1 MIVSR
6 TPMRMSFAG
15 GGSDLSSYY
24 RLEGGAV
31 LSTSIDK
38 YMYISVNK
46 KFDGDIRLSYSITE
60 DVESVSQLKHP
71 IVRNTL
77 NFLNIN
83 GGIEIASMADIPS
96 KGSGLGSSSSY
107 TVGLLHALHAYQERY
122 ISKSELGALASHIEI
137 DLCGEPI
144 GKQDQYAAAFGGL
157 NLIKFN
163 PDESVSVEPVICKS
177 ETINK
182 IEESIIVFYTG
193 QTRSASALLKE
204 QSNNMALKEKQIL
217 MKEMV
222 KSAYDLKQILESGD
236 IDSFG
241 PLLDRNWRLKTQL
254 VSGITNPQI
263 EGWYRSGMKSGAEG
277 GKILGAGNGGFLMF
291 FAPKE
296 KHNSIKKALKELKE
310 LPISFDKMGSQ
321 IVYYQPANTRR
332 LWNTQ

>member
-1 MIVSR
+1 
-6 TPMRMSFAG
+6 
-15 GGSDLSSYY
+15 
-24 RLEGGAV
+24 
-31 LSTSIDK
+31 
-38 YMYISVNK
+38 MYISVNK

>member
-1 MIVSR
+1 MIVSK

-15 GGSDLSSYY
+15 GGSDISSYY

-46 KFDGDIRLSYSITE
+46 KFDGDIRLSYSTTE
-60 DVESVSQLKHP
+60 DVENVSQLKHP

-77 NFLNIN
+77 NFLNID

-107 TVGLLHALHAYQERY
+107 TVGLLHALHAYQGKY
-122 ISKSELGALASHIEI
+122 ISKSELGALASYIEI
-137 DLCGEPI
+137 ELCGDPI
-144 GKQDQYAAAFGGL
+144 GKQDQYAAAFGGF

-163 PDESVSVEPVICKS
+163 PDDSVSVEPVICKL

-182 IEESIIVFYTG
+182 IEASIIVFYTG

-204 QSNNMALKEKQIL
+204 QSSNMADVKKRTL

-222 KSAYDLKQILESGD
+222 ISAYDLKQILESGD

-241 PLLDRNWRLKTQL
+241 PLLDKNWRLKTQMAL
-254 VSGITNPQI
+254 GISNPQI
-263 EGWYRSGMKSGAEG
+263 DLWYRSGMKAGAEG

-296 KHNSIKKALKELKE
+296 KHASIRTALRNLKEV
-310 LPISFDKMGSQ
+310 PISFDKMGTQ
-321 IVYYQPANTRR
+321 IVHYQPTTRK
-332 LWNTQ
+332 